1 MPLPTITPLTTQVR
15 IESRF
20 GQIAVDL
27 RTDDDIGSIDEII
40 NDATVEASGYLSR
53 MYSDTQ
59 LQSSSWV
66 ELKVRDIAVFLL
78 CCRRGNEA
86 PHSVQVAYDKAIA
99 DLTRVQTGEMTI
111 PDAAT
116 RKAAAPTLTNQ
127 RVRVYP
133 APHIVNV
140 PHSSTGDPQ
149 GYPQNDDRTDYNP
162 NP

>member
-1 MPLPTITPLTTQVR
+1 MPLPTIAPLTTQERV
-15 IESRF
+15 ESRF
-20 GQIAVDL
+20 GQIGVDNN
-27 RTDDDIGSIDEII
+27 TDDDIGSLGGII
-40 NDATVEASGYLSR
+40 NDATVECLGYVSR

-59 LQSSSWV
+59 LQSSNWI

-86 PHSVQVAYDKAIA
+86 PHSVQAAYDKAIA

-116 RKAAAPTLTNQ
+116 RKTSAPTLSNQ
-127 RVRVYP
+127 RVRLWPVP
-133 APHIVNV
+133 NIVNT
-140 PHSSTGDPQ
+140 PHSSTGNPE
-149 GYPQNDDRTDYNP
+149 GYVTSDDRTDYNP